1 MDTNTENFSTTKF
14 VIKCIVGFF
23 VALALVIIAARSIL
37 IVHEQ
42 ENAVITQFGE
52 VIDVKTAGFYI
63 KGFWQGKKKIDMTT
77 HGTGIGYIVSP
88 EGQNITDTDN
98 GIMITSDFN
107 LLNIDFYL
115 EYRCSDPIA
124 LCYNTENPE
133 KIMSNI
139 AMSNIRTVVSNYTV
153 DEAMTT
159 KKGQIQQD
167 IKTAILEELNDQNIG
182 LTVVNITIQ
191 DSAPPTDEIMSA
203 FKKVEAAKQG
213 AETAKN
219 EALKYQNEEIPKAD
233 AAADQIVQTATATKE
248 SRIAEAEGQVARFE
262 KTYTEYE
269 KYPLITK
276 KRMFYETMEDILP
289 SMKVIITDGGT
300 QTMLPLD
307 SFSNASANGVTDT
320 TATSS
325 SSGETSE
332 P

>member
-1 MDTNTENFSTTKF
+1 MKNENFSTAGF
-14 VIKCIVGFF
+14 ILKCITGFF
-23 VALALVIIAARSIL
+23 VALAVIIILARSIL
-37 IVHEQ
+37 IVNEQ
-42 ENAVITQFGE
+42 ENAVITQFGKI
-52 VIDVKTAGFYI
+52 VDVKTAGFYL
-63 KGFWQGKKKIDMTT
+63 KGFWQGTKKIDMTT
-77 HGTGIGYIVSP
+77 HGTGIGYVVSP
-88 EGQNITDTDN
+88 EGQNLTDTEN

-115 EYRCSDPIA
+115 EYRCSDPVA

-167 IKTAILEELNDQNIG
+167 IKTAILEELSEQDIG

-233 AAADQIVQTATATKE
+233 ASADQIVQTATATKE
-248 SRIAEAEGQVARFE
+248 ARIAEAEGQVARFE

-289 SMKVIITDGGT
+289 SMKVIITDGNT
-300 QTMLPLD
+300 QTMLPLE
-307 SFSNASANGVTDT
+307 SFSGASADNVATST
-320 TATSS
+320 TTSS
-325 SSGETSE
+325 SSETTSE